1 MYEVMLPG
9 GLNTYSFNP
18 QYFIN
23 ISKYID
29 VKIASIKSYKSVFE
43 KKHNNYSRYFDSI
56 VGRAKFRGEVIGVD
70 YAEAF
75 VVAKKI
81 EI

>member
-1 MYEVMLPG
+1 MVRLITSIVF
-9 GLNTYSFNP
+9 LFSATQLFAQ
-18 QYFIN
+18 QYLSN
-23 ISKYID
+23 NNST
-29 VKIASIKSYKSVFE
+29 FE

-56 VGRAKFRGEVIGVD
+56 VGRAKFRGGVIGVD